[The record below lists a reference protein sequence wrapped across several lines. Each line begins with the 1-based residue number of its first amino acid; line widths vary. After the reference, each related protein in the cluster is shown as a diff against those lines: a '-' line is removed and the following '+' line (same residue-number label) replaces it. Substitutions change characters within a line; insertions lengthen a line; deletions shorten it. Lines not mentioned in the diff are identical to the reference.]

1 MTKYPGVLSAGEKGY
16 LRGETT
22 NLGLLVSYLGLF
34 VSCLWFVFG
43 LVTIV
48 NQPLMLLK

>member
-22 NLGLLVSYLGLF
+22 NLGLLVS
-34 VSCLWFVFG
+34 CLWFVFG

-48 NQPLMLLK
+48 NQPLMLLT